1 MTKKIPPTTKKF
13 LTQLMEEKIHQNPG
27 DNLIEFKNSYINKF
41 TGLNENRMS
50 YESFK
55 KMADTG
61 KPFGVYVP
69 PEYLKRYEEEKKNKQ
84 NFGIGD
90 KEKEKKTDSYWDNV
104 RKQLIGTDRN
114 PKDIMLGD
122 TDATGTL
129 LTPGAIIGGSVI
141 EYLGKGLGSKA
152 ARAIASRIPGGLG
165 QVLGGKAGRAIGKAG
180 EAFSDILGGPYVDV
194 NADDISFQ
202 NMRNMIQGA
211 GSPFYKLQLPARQ
224 DDRYDWWRKMNLA
237 SSSSP

>member
-1 MTKKIPPTTKKF
+1 
-13 LTQLMEEKIHQNPG
+13 
-27 DNLIEFKNSYINKF
+27 
-41 TGLNENRMS
+41 
-50 YESFK
+50 
-55 KMADTG
+55 
-61 KPFGVYVP
+61 
-69 PEYLKRYEEEKKNKQ
+69 
-84 NFGIGD
+84 
-90 KEKEKKTDSYWDNV
+90 
-104 RKQLIGTDRN
+104 
-114 PKDIMLGD
+114 
-122 TDATGTL
+122 
-129 LTPGAIIGGSVI
+129 
-141 EYLGKGLGSKA
+141 
-152 ARAIASRIPGGLG
+152 LG